1 MTELTATKPA
11 VPVRS
16 QRINRIPLST
26 YRLQL
31 GADLTLDQVTA
42 LLPYLDK
49 LGITDVYLS
58 PLFRARAESSHG
70 YDVVDHGTIDP
81 AIGDLQSFSRMAGA
95 ARELG
100 MGILLDV
107 VPNHMGIND
116 PNNLWWLDVL
126 ENGEGSYFADFF
138 DIEWRPPAAALAN
151 KVLLPF
157 LGDPFAKVLEN
168 GDLRIV
174 YRERRLQLEYGP
186 RRFPIAPPTWPIV
199 LEIARSDEALVGDTS
214 ASTKSDRAEL
224 SSIITQ
230 LHNLP
235 PGNRRDRVSMDE
247 RYREQKIAARRLE
260 ALLATSPDVRA
271 AFDRALEQVNGQ
283 KGNPKSFDR
292 LEQVLNE
299 QWYRLAYWRVASD
312 EINYRRFFDVNDLAA
327 IRVEDPRVFEPVHR
341 LVGQLLEAGWVTGL
355 RIDHPDG
362 LRDPLAYFR
371 NLQALFRSKREGND
385 EEPQSVYI
393 LAEKIL
399 SGDEPL
405 CPDWEVAGTTGY
417 DLLNIIGRVQVDAE
431 GLGELRNRYEQLTG
445 ETIKP
450 AESVYNGRRTVLLT
464 SMASELHMLSEQLYR
479 LAQQQRASRDFTQ
492 PVLRQALREILAS
505 MTVYRTYARDDS
517 WDISEADYRTVALAV
532 RMAKRRNRTMSFSV
546 LDFVA
551 SILLLEH
558 PPTLTQEQAEE
569 RRRFAVKCQQVSGP
583 VAAKGVED
591 TAFYRYF
598 PLASLNEVG
607 GELDAKP
614 LSADEF
620 HRLMRHRIES
630 WPHSMCA
637 TSTHDSKRG
646 EDMRARLHV
655 LSEMPGEWAEA
666 FLRWQKLNRSH
677 LSDLE
682 DDSVPSA
689 NDEYLIYQTL
699 VGTWPLER
707 ITEAELE
714 EYRDRILQYLEK
726 ALREAKVHTSW
737 MNQSEA
743 YESGVRNFITGI
755 LSRDN
760 PGFAAELSAFV
771 AQIANAGFVN
781 SLAQLLLK
789 MTLPGMPDFYRGTEL
804 WDFNLVDPDNRRP
817 VDYDAR
823 RHRIK
828 NLASAAEKV
837 LPNLAADLATRW
849 PDADIKM
856 WIMSAGL
863 RLRRERPEIFSFGD
877 YIPLTITGPA
887 AQHVL
892 AFARRWESQI
902 AVTVVPRHFYR
913 LSAQSVSANKKKPA
927 AAPTADWQDT
937 AVTLP
942 EDFPQQWTSSL
953 SGESHSASNREIDPQ
968 TRSLALNA
976 ADLFAVFPV
985 ALLISQQN

>member
-1 MTELTATKPA
+1 MTELTATKSA

-42 LLPYLDK
+42 LLPYLDR

-70 YDVVDHGTIDP
+70 YDVVDHSTIDP
-81 AIGDLQSFSRMAGA
+81 AIGDLKSFSRMAGA

-126 ENGEGSYFADFF
+126 ENGEGSYFANFF
-138 DIEWRPPAAALAN
+138 DIEWHSPAAALAN

-157 LGDPFAKVLEN
+157 LGESFARVLEN
-168 GDLRIV
+168 GDLRMV

-186 RRFPIAPPTWPIV
+186 RRFPISPPTWPIV
-199 LEIARSDEALVGDTS
+199 LEAALSDEALVADTNP
-214 ASTKSDRAEL
+214 ATEGDRAEL

-230 LHNLP
+230 LRNLP
-235 PGNRRDRVSMDE
+235 PGDRHDRAAMDE

-271 AFDRALEQVNGQ
+271 AFDRALEQINGQ

-292 LEQVLNE
+292 LEQLLND

-362 LRDPLAYFR
+362 LRDPLAYFK
-371 NLQALFRSKREGND
+371 NLQALYRSKQPTND
-385 EEPQSVYI
+385 GEASSVYI

-405 CPDWEVAGTTGY
+405 CSDWEVAGTTGY
-417 DLLNIIGRVQVDAE
+417 DLLNIIGRVQVDGE
-431 GLGELRNRYEQLTG
+431 GLGELRNRYAQLTG

-450 AESVYNGRRTVLLT
+450 LEAVYNGRRTVLLT

-492 PVLRQALREILAS
+492 PVLQQALREILAS
-505 MTVYRTYARDDS
+505 MTVYRTYAREDS

-532 RMAKRRNRTMSFSV
+532 RLAKRRNRTMSFAA

-558 PPTLTQEQAEE
+558 PPTLTPEQADE
-569 RRRFAVKCQQVSGP
+569 RRQFAVKFQQVSGP
-583 VAAKGVED
+583 IAAKGVED

-607 GELDAKP
+607 GDLDAKP
-614 LSADEF
+614 LSVDEF
-620 HRLMRHRIES
+620 HRLMRHRMEG

-655 LSEMPGEWAEA
+655 LSEMPGGWAAA
-666 FLRWQKLNRSH
+666 FRRWQELNRA
-677 LSDLE
+677 LLGELE
-682 DDSVPSA
+682 GEPVPSA
-689 NDEYLIYQTL
+689 NDEYLLYQTL
-699 VGTWPLER
+699 VGTWPVDPMSDS
-707 ITEAELE
+707 ELE
-714 EYRDRILQYLEK
+714 EYRGRILPYMEK

-737 MNQSEA
+737 MNHSEA
-743 YESGVRNFITGI
+743 YESGVRDFVTGI
-755 LSRDN
+755 LSRDHRA
-760 PGFAAELSAFV
+760 FAEELSAFV
-771 AQIANAGFVN
+771 GRIADAGFVN
-781 SLAQLLLK
+781 SLAQLVLK

-817 VDYDAR
+817 VDYDSR
-823 RHRIK
+823 RRRLK
-828 NLASAAEKV
+828 NLLSAAEKD
-837 LPNLAADLATRW
+837 LPNFAAELAARW
-849 PDADIKM
+849 PDPDIKI
-856 WIMSAGL
+856 WITSAGL
-863 RLRRERPEIFSFGD
+863 RLRRQLPDVFSFGE
-877 YIPLTITGPA
+877 YIPLTVAGPA
-887 AQHVL
+887 ADHVL
-892 AFARRWESQI
+892 AFARRWEHEI
-902 AVTVVPRHFYR
+902 AVIVVPRSLYRLDAIKGNNQKTGGVPTVAWGDSAVLLPLDFPRHWAGCLSGER
-913 LSAQSVSANKKKPA
+913 LSA
-927 AAPTADWQDT
+927 
-937 AVTLP
+937 
-942 EDFPQQWTSSL
+942 F
-953 SGESHSASNREIDPQ
+953 NREINSSIQ
-968 TRSLALNA
+968 SLALNV

-985 ALLISQQN
+985 ALLTSQQN